1 MSSQDGFYV
10 QCVETEESTAV
21 ALAGA
26 TPAMMYHLVVV
37 NDEADSQE
45 AFFGGGGLAPS
56 PPNDFNPVVLPPI
69 GPSPPPPSSGS
80 SVAGQVQ
87 EFRRVCSVANL
98 TICAPPV
105 RVLLAARCV
114 AQARAQT
121 HTHAQFCW
129 CCCCCTLRLLPSC
142 HAELRVLNRAV

>member
-1 MSSQDGFYV
+1 M
-10 QCVETEESTAV
+10 

-45 AFFGGGGLAPS
+45 AFFGSGLAPA
-56 PPNDFNPVVLPPI
+56 PPTGFNPVVLPLI
-69 GPSPPPPSSGS
+69 GPPPPPQSGS
-80 SVAGQVQ
+80 AGAGQVQ

-114 AQARAQT
+114 ATHAHTRKCAQT
-121 HTHAQFCW
+121 HTNTVLLLLLLLLHASSASFV
-129 CCCCCTLRLLPSC
+129 SG
-142 HAELRVLNRAV
+142 